1 MLEASL
7 SPRHLFELLSP
18 ALGLDDPVIHDYVL
32 SDCYRLDPGSP
43 VCVELRR
50 RGREERVEIE
60 VSPTPTRGESAS
72 AHELPATIAGL
83 GLSYRRPASGELGRP
98 ACVALAQALRPKLG
112 EAPRRWTVLDPAIR
126 ELARPI
132 AAELRCAP
140 ATLDAD
146 PDRALLLRDF
156 GYYERL
162 YDVRPQAYCVHVDG
176 APAPGV
182 SVHYPAAR
190 NGRVPN
196 SAAVYAASTRISHRR
211 RMRRYFAGLGCSF
224 DDEGVPRTVPTAN
237 TYAQALRGR
246 EGVAT
251 IRPRMIAGVGASM
264 RPIHW
269 GVLVRRGSLP
279 VTVAP
284 SWAVELHRRVRDVE
298 LLANIPCDVGMTV
311 HDMGLHALALHAVP
325 AAAWDELVRLA
336 FDRVRARPLSLL
348 AGPWGVLARL
358 AAFFEG
364 PVTTRCWQ
372 AWRDADEPEQFERA
386 FAPHHDALREQLREL

>member
-1 MLEASL
+1 VLEASL

-18 ALGLDDPVIHDYVL
+18 SLGLDDPVIADYL
-32 SDCYRLDPGSP
+32 LADCYRLDPQSAL
-43 VCVELRR
+43 CVELRR
-50 RGREERVEIE
+50 AGREDRIEIE
-60 VSPTPTRGESAS
+60 VSPVPDRGGPTRER
-72 AHELPATIAGL
+72 PATIAGL
-83 GLSYRRPASGELGRP
+83 GLSYRRPAASDLGRS
-98 ACVALAQALRPKLG
+98 ACVALAEALRPKLG
-112 EAPRRWTVLDPAIR
+112 EAPRRWTVLAPSLR
-126 ELARPI
+126 ELAAPI
-132 AAELRCAP
+132 TAEVCREP

-156 GYYERL
+156 DYYERL
-162 YDVRPQAYCVHVDG
+162 YAVRPQVFDVHVEG
-176 APAPGV
+176 EQAPGV

-211 RMRRYFAGLGCSF
+211 RMRRYFARLGCSF
-224 DDEGVPRTVPTAN
+224 DDEGVPRTVPTAS
-237 TYAQALRGR
+237 TYARALAGR

-251 IRPRMIAGVGASM
+251 IRPRMIAGVSASM

-269 GVLVRRGSLP
+269 GVLVRRGLLP

-325 AAAWDELVRLA
+325 AAAWDELVRRALEL
-336 FDRVRARPLSLL
+336 VRARPLSLL

-364 PVTTRCWQ
+364 PVTTRCWE
-372 AWRDADEPEQFERA
+372 AWRDVDEPEQFERE
-386 FAPHHDALREQLREL
+386 FAAHFEALRDQLREL